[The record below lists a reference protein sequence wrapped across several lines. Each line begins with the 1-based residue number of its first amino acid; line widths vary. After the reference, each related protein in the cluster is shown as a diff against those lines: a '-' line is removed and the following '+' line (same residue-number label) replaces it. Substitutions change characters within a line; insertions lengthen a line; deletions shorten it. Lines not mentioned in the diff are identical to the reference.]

1 MRRRGRL
8 PADNHDPARL
18 RRLLQASEEPAQRF
32 LHAAQAFR
40 ALMEAVEDIRTG
52 FLQLVDGGEAVTAM
66 LSRAVDRMVVLL
78 LNLGPWSSTDPDN
91 CPRSILHVL

>member
-1 MRRRGRL
+1 
-8 PADNHDPARL
+8 
-18 RRLLQASEEPAQRF
+18 
-32 LHAAQAFR
+32 
-40 ALMEAVEDIRTG
+40 MESVEDGITG
-52 FLQLVDGGEAVTAM
+52 FPQLVDGGEAATAL